1 MDIEGVEDSVIKE
14 LFQSGRLNLVRKC
27 VMEYHH
33 HFKPKED
40 SLSQTLPVRPE
51 YDPRP
56 DEHVRAFKHLLGK
69 RQGPY
74 LSIHIKNRST
84 LYDSW
89 KQDC

>member
-40 SLSQTLPVRPE
+40 SLSQTLKIFE
-51 YDPRP
+51 GSHFGYQIYS
-56 DEHVRAFKHLLGK
+56 HVGIPFSRGK
-69 RQGPY
+69 F
-74 LSIHIKNRST
+74 
-84 LYDSW
+84 
-89 KQDC
+89 QDILIYAYKK